1 MQIRWERITALFL
14 IVAFIYLFI
23 KLRPMLHNILKVVN
37 EDYNYNSPMKAIML
51 GVLCLTFLAAI
62 KLIIKK

>member
-1 MQIRWERITALFL
+1 MRIRWERIIGLFL
-14 IVAFIYLFI
+14 IVAFVYLFI

-51 GVLCLTFLAAI
+51 GVLCLTLLAAI
-62 KLIIKK
+62 KLIFNK